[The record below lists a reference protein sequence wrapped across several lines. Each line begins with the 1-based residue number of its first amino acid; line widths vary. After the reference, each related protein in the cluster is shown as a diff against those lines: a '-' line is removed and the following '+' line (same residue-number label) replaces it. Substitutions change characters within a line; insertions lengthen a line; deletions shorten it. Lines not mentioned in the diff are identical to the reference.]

1 MKFEK
6 NISERVKYFYEV
18 AQEWMKSGV
27 GTDVSIFC
35 GLDSSKTVFYCHR
48 FMIRT
53 FLLQQCGYQDMAEVD
68 QIILP
73 ETDPNIFLKYLNF
86 VYGFQT
92 TESNII
98 FDKNME
104 NSIEDI
110 LAFANSYV
118 KVKLENEQESSEDDD
133 EEYKCNLSP
142 KKKEYPEPMEV
153 KLPTSTVEGTKK
165 SYKCS
170 YCGKEFSRSDH
181 LNRHIVTHT
190 GQKQFQCDFCGK
202 EFARKDKLKLHKSS
216 AHNTSEE
223 QKHFCSCGQE
233 FINEYDF
240 YDHKQENP
248 DHTKINNSSS
258 NPQNG
263 IKKETSEDLTQCGT
277 NSNFRQIGG
286 KKLVFKIKK
295 VKGKKKLKKKNSTY
309 PCKYCDVVFQYAKDR
324 KTHSLEVH
332 WSELK
337 ERGLIF
343 NHNNTVNIKNFHCDF
358 ENCDRSFRHRCEKND
373 HIAAVHR
380 GEKNYV
386 CEICSKAFPY
396 RKSLKIHMELKHND
410 GPMENI
416 LCTQC
421 GGVFPSKLK
430 LQIHIDCAHKIK
442 IKKFLCKFCDF
453 KTHAKNVI
461 TEHERTHTGEKPE
474 ICAWCGKGFNAK
486 KTLKNHERLHTGEK
500 PYKCQHC
507 DNCFAQRTSL
517 NVHMQSHHKDI
528 LATQPSPLKTKNFSP
543 IKPDPGQTEVA
554 PEEQEHQEN
563 FKSSSPNSPS
573 SPTSPPTQ
581 YSQSDNEH
589 SPSLQSSKHNS
600 EFNQPNPRYNPPPP
614 LQSPMYDQQRHQFGF
629 DHLRSYSAEYEQ
641 QLQQQLQ
648 RHSQINHLAHLSQLS
663 PGYHSSDPRLRYEPH
678 QESSP

>member
-1 MKFEK
+1 MRFSE
-6 NISERVKYFYEV
+6 NISDRVKYFYSV
-18 AQEWMKSGV
+18 AQEWMKAGV
-27 GTDVSIFC
+27 GTDVSISC
-35 GLDSSKTVFYCHR
+35 GVSPRKTVFYCHR

-53 FLLQQCGYQDMAEVD
+53 FLLQQCGYQDMADVD

-73 ETDPNIFLKYLNF
+73 ETDPNLFLKYLNF

-92 TESNII
+92 NENNII

-110 LAFANSYV
+110 LAFANSHV
-118 KVKLENEQESSEDDD
+118 KVKLENEQITSD
-133 EEYKCNLSP
+133 EEEDFKEEIRP
-142 KKKEYPEPMEV
+142 KTTAVHVYQEPIEV
-153 KLPTSTVEGTKK
+153 NHPDFVQKPQKV
-165 SYKCS
+165 YKCS
-170 YCGKEFSRSDH
+170 FCGKVFSRSDH

-216 AHNTSEE
+216 AHNTAEE
-223 QKHFCSCGQE
+223 QKHYCSCGRE
-233 FINEYDF
+233 FVNEYDF

-248 DHTKINNSSS
+248 EHKKIENF
-258 NPQNG
+258 QNT
-263 IKKETSEDLTQCGT
+263 IKQESTDDPTQFQYSL
-277 NSNFRQIGG
+277 NSNFREIDG
-286 KKLVFKIKK
+286 KKLVFKVKTKI
-295 VKGKKKLKKKNSTY
+295 KGKKKLKKKKSSY
-309 PCKYCDVVFQYAKDR
+309 PCRYCDTVFQYAKER

-358 ENCDRSFRHRCEKND
+358 ENCDRAFRHRCEKND

-410 GPMENI
+410 GPVENI
-416 LCTQC
+416 LCTHC

-442 IKKFLCKFCDF
+442 VKKFLCKFCDF

-500 PYKCQHC
+500 PYKCQYC
-507 DNCFAQRTSL
+507 DNSFAQRTSL

-528 LATQPSPLKTKNFSP
+528 LASQTGPLKTKNFSP
-543 IKPDPGQTEVA
+543 VKPDPGDD
-554 PEEQEHQEN
+554 EQQPRGN
-563 FKSSSPNSPS
+563 YKSIVSPNLPP
-573 SPTSPPTQ
+573 SPTSPTAQ
-581 YSQSDNEH
+581 AANTENGH
-589 SPSLQSSKHNS
+589 SPTVERPRHSSGYDHQR
-600 EFNQPNPRYNPPPP
+600 FNLNPPPP
-614 LQSPMYDQQRHQFGF
+614 LHSQMYDYQRHQFDF
-629 DHLRSYSAEYEQ
+629 EQLRQQSVANYEQ
-641 QLQQQLQ
+641 QLQQLQ
-648 RHSQINHLAHLSQLS
+648 RQHSQINQLSQMS

>member
-1 MKFEK
+1 MKFSR
-6 NISERVKYFYEV
+6 NISERVKYFYQV
-18 AQEWMKSGV
+18 AQEWMKAGV
-27 GTDVSIFC
+27 GTDVSICC
-35 GLDSSKTVFYCHR
+35 GETSHKTVFYCHR

-73 ETDPNIFLKYLNF
+73 ETDPNLFLKYLNF

-92 TESNII
+92 TENNVI

-104 NSIEDI
+104 DSIEDI

-118 KVKLENEQESSEDDD
+118 KVKLENEEETSDEDNDD
-133 EEYKCNLSP
+133 SKDEIYTGNTEF
-142 KKKEYPEPMEV
+142 KEPIEV
-153 KLPTSTVEGTKK
+153 KLPNISDGNKK
-165 SYKCS
+165 SYKCNF
-170 YCGKEFSRSDH
+170 CGKEFSRSDH

-216 AHNTSEE
+216 AHNTTEE
-223 QKHFCSCGQE
+223 QKHYCSCGME

-248 DHTKINNSSS
+248 EHKKIENVQTSIKQESSDD
-258 NPQNG
+258 P
-263 IKKETSEDLTQCGT
+263 TQFQYSL
-277 NSNFRQIGG
+277 NSNFREVNG
-286 KKLVFKIKK
+286 KKLVFKVKK
-295 VKGKKKLKKKNSTY
+295 KLKGKKKMKKKNSSY
-309 PCKYCDVVFQYAKDR
+309 PCKYCDVIFPYAKDR

-358 ENCDRSFRHRCEKND
+358 ENCDRAFRHRCEKND

-396 RKSLKIHMELKHND
+396 RKSLKIHMELKHNE
-410 GPMENI
+410 GPIENI
-416 LCTQC
+416 LCTLC

-442 IKKFLCKFCDF
+442 VKKFLCKFCDF

-517 NVHMQSHHKDI
+517 NVHMQSHHKDV
-528 LATQPSPLKTKNFSP
+528 LASQLGPLKTKNFSP
-543 IKPDPGQTEVA
+543 IKPDPGE
-554 PEEQEHQEN
+554 EEQDPQDS
-563 FKSSSPNSPS
+563 FKTLPSPNLPP
-573 SPTSPPTQ
+573 SPTSPV
-581 YSQSDNEH
+581 SQPPPPENGQ
-589 SPSLQSSKHNS
+589 SPPVESPRHNS
-600 EFNQPNPRYNPPPP
+600 GFDHQRFHLNPPPP
-614 LQSPMYDQQRHQFGF
+614 LHSQMYEHQRHQFGF
-629 DHLRSYSAEYEQ
+629 DHLRQQSASYEH
-641 QLQQQLQ
+641 QLQQHLQ
-648 RHSQINHLAHLSQLS
+648 RQHGQINQLSHLPQMS

>member
-1 MKFEK
+1 MKFTED
-6 NISERVKYFYEV
+6 ISERVKYFYGV
-18 AQEWMKSGV
+18 AQEWMKAGV
-27 GTDVSIFC
+27 GTDVSICC
-35 GLDSSKTVFYCHR
+35 GVSPYKTVFYCHR

-53 FLLQQCGYQDMAEVD
+53 FLLQQCGQHDMADVD
-68 QIILP
+68 QIIFP
-73 ETDPNIFLKYLNF
+73 ETDPNLFLKYLNF
-86 VYGFQT
+86 IYGFQT
-92 TESNII
+92 NENDII

-110 LAFANSYV
+110 LSFANSYV
-118 KVKLENEQESSEDDD
+118 KVKLENEQITSDD
-133 EEYKCNLSP
+133 EEDFKEEFRHKTGVAHVYQEPLEVNHPDFVP
-142 KKKEYPEPMEV
+142 KPQKV
-153 KLPTSTVEGTKK
+153 
-165 SYKCS
+165 YKCS
-170 YCGKEFSRSDH
+170 FCGKEFSRSDH

-190 GQKQFQCDFCGK
+190 GQKQFQCDLCGK

-216 AHNTSEE
+216 AHNTAEE
-223 QKHFCSCGQE
+223 QKHFCSCGKE

-248 DHTKINNSSS
+248 EHRKVENFQNS
-258 NPQNG
+258 
-263 IKKETSEDLTQCGT
+263 IKQESTDDPTQFQYSL
-277 NSNFRQIGG
+277 NSNFREIDG
-286 KKLVFKIKK
+286 KKLVFKVRNKI
-295 VKGKKKLKKKNSTY
+295 KGKKKLKKKKSSY
-309 PCKYCDVVFQYAKDR
+309 PCKYCDTVFQYAKER

-358 ENCDRSFRHRCEKND
+358 ENCDRAFRHRCEKND

-410 GPMENI
+410 GPAENI
-416 LCTQC
+416 LCTHC

-430 LQIHIDCAHKIK
+430 LQIHIDCAHKVK
-442 IKKFLCKFCDF
+442 VKKFLCKFCDF

-500 PYKCQHC
+500 PYKCLYC
-507 DNCFAQRTSL
+507 DNGFAQRTSL

-528 LATQPSPLKTKNFSP
+528 LASQSGPLKTKNFSP
-543 IKPDPGQTEVA
+543 IKPDPGEDDNDQRGNLKTLL
-554 PEEQEHQEN
+554 
-563 FKSSSPNSPS
+563 SSNLPP
-573 SPTSPPTQ
+573 SPTSPTGQP
-581 YSQSDNEH
+581 SQTENGH
-589 SPSLQSSKHNS
+589 SPSVERPRHSSGYDQQR
-600 EFNQPNPRYNPPPP
+600 FNVNPPPP
-614 LQSPMYDQQRHQFGF
+614 LHSQMYDYQRHQFDF
-629 DHLRSYSAEYEQ
+629 EHFRQQSVANYEQ
-641 QLQQQLQ
+641 QLQQLQ
-648 RHSQINHLAHLSQLS
+648 RQHSQINQLSQMS

>member
-6 NISERVKYFYEV
+6 KISERVKYFYQV
-18 AQEWMKSGV
+18 AQEWMKGGV
-27 GTDVSIFC
+27 GTDVSICC
-35 GLDSSKTVFYCHR
+35 GVTSHKTVFYCHR
-48 FMIRT
+48 IMIRT
-53 FLLQQCGYQDMAEVD
+53 FLLQQCGYQNMGEVD
-68 QIILP
+68 LVILP

-86 VYGFQT
+86 VYGFQSAET
-92 TESNII
+92 NII
-98 FDKNME
+98 FDENME

-118 KVKLENEQESSEDDD
+118 KVKLENDQDTSDD
-133 EEYKCNLSP
+133 EDAKDENDT
-142 KKKEYPEPMEV
+142 KKNDYPEPIEV
-153 KLPTSTVEGTKK
+153 KLPNTVEGPKK

-170 YCGKEFSRSDH
+170 YCGKEFSRNDH
-181 LNRHIVTHT
+181 LTRHIVTHT

-223 QKHFCSCGQE
+223 QKHYCSCGQE

-240 YDHKQENP
+240 YEHKQQNP
-248 DHTKINNSSS
+248 EHKKRESE

-263 IKKETSEDLTQCGT
+263 IKQEASDDPTQFQYSM
-277 NSNFRQIGG
+277 NNLRQIGG
-286 KKLVFKIKK
+286 KNLVFKLNK

-309 PCKYCDVVFQYAKDR
+309 PCRYCDIVFQYAKDR

-337 ERGLIF
+337 DRGLIF
-343 NHNNTVNIKNFHCDF
+343 NHNNTVNIKNFHCEF
-358 ENCDRSFRHRCEKND
+358 ENCDRAFRHRCEKND

-410 GPMENI
+410 GTKENI

-421 GGVFPSKLK
+421 GSVFPSKLK
-430 LQIHIDCAHKIK
+430 LQIHIDCVHKVK

-528 LATQPSPLKTKNFSP
+528 LASQPSPLKTKNFSP
-543 IKPDPGQTEVA
+543 IKPDPGQTEGGS
-554 PEEQEHQEN
+554 EEQDPKEN
-563 FKSSSPNSPS
+563 CKTSSSPISPP
-573 SPTSPPTQ
+573 SPTSPPAL
-581 YSQSDNEH
+581 YNQSENGH
-589 SPSLQSSKHNS
+589 SPSLERPRHNS
-600 EFNQPNPRYNPPPP
+600 GFEQPRFNPPPPP
-614 LQSPMYDQQRHQFGF
+614 LQSQMYENQRQQFGF
-629 DHLRSYSAEYEQ
+629 DHLRQHSANYEH
-641 QLQQQLQ
+641 QLQQHLQ

-678 QESSP
+678 QEASP